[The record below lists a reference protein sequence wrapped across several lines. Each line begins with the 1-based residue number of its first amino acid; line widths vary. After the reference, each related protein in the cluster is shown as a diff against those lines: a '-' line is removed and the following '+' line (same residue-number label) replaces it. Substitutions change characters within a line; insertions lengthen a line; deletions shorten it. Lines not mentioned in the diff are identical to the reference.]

1 MAPHRA
7 LAARSPAQLH
17 PLLQDEEMRMMM
29 IECQCRH
36 RLVVCLSRSLSLS
49 PVTTTGVPYRYMYLL
64 TTQSHAWCR
73 HVCSTL
79 SHYVPSTS
87 TSDRAHR
94 LSTRQRPQRRT
105 CDKHRNR
112 GLEQQQQQQ
121 HTNDK
126 RTGIRILP
134 INITCLP
141 ITYLTLQYIPYLGIG
156 AGCSALEHRYRLHRP
171 IYSVPHHRHRQGA
184 DIAC

>member
-1 MAPHRA
+1 
-7 LAARSPAQLH
+7 
-17 PLLQDEEMRMMM
+17 M
-29 IECQCRH
+29 IECQCRR
-36 RLVVCLSRSLSLS
+36 RLVVCFLCLSLS
-49 PVTTTGVPYRYMYLL
+49 PVTTTGVPYRFLL

-94 LSTRQRPQRRT
+94 LSTRQRLQRRT

-112 GLEQQQQQQ
+112 GLEQQQQ

-134 INITCLP
+134 INITTLP
-141 ITYLTLQYIPYLGIG
+141 TLQYIPYLGIG
-156 AGCSALEHRYRLHRP
+156 AAHSSIDTDFTARSTQSP
-171 IYSVPHHRHRQGA
+171 IAGTDREQILPA
-184 DIAC
+184 E

>member
-1 MAPHRA
+1 
-7 LAARSPAQLH
+7 
-17 PLLQDEEMRMMM
+17 M
-29 IECQCRH
+29 IECQCRR
-36 RLVVCLSRSLSLS
+36 RLVVCLSLSLSLS
-49 PVTTTGVPYRYMYLL
+49 TVTTTGVPYRFLL

-112 GLEQQQQQQ
+112 GLEQQQQ

-134 INITCLP
+134 INITC
-141 ITYLTLQYIPYLGIG
+141 YLTYPTVHTLPRHWR
-156 AGCSALEHRYRLHRP
+156 SAFEHRYRLHRP

>member
-1 MAPHRA
+1 
-7 LAARSPAQLH
+7 
-17 PLLQDEEMRMMM
+17 M
-29 IECQCRH
+29 IECQCRR
-36 RLVVCLSRSLSLS
+36 RLVVCLSLSLSLS
-49 PVTTTGVPYRYMYLL
+49 PVTTTGVPYRFLL

-112 GLEQQQQQQ
+112 GLEQQQ

-126 RTGIRILP
+126 RSGIRILP
-134 INITCLP
+134 INITTLP
-141 ITYLTLQYIPYLGIG
+141 TLQYIPYLGIG
-156 AGCSALEHRYRLHRP
+156 AAHSSIDTDFTARSTE
-171 IYSVPHHRHRQGA
+171 SPHHRHRQGA